1 VLPIPIIFAGWL
13 DGQVMFILIVLA
25 GAFINWLSKRREAQ
39 SEKNPPPE
47 NGKADTADWE
57 EKLRR
62 LLGEELVPPPVRPP
76 SPQRPPPPIVRV
88 PGTGPAVPPRI
99 KQVAPPASSSRLPGP
114 ALRTWGEDG
123 ESLTSTMTGGVRDF
137 EPQEAAR
144 RELLRTRH
152 ARRPA
157 VTVFGG
163 SLRESRTAREAF
175 VASVIFSAPKGLEG

>member
-1 VLPIPIIFAGWL
+1 MPVIFAGWF
-13 DGQVMFILIVLA
+13 DSQVMFILIVLA

-39 SEKNPPPE
+39 SENNPPPE
-47 NGKADTADWE
+47 RGKADAADWE

-62 LLGEELVPPPVRPP
+62 LLGEEIVPPPVRPP

-99 KQVAPPASSSRLPGP
+99 KEAAFPASLRRPPGP
-114 ALRTWGEDG
+114 ASLIEGADG
-123 ESLTSTMTGGVRDF
+123 ESLTGTVTGVIRDF
-137 EPQEAAR
+137 KPQEAAR

-152 ARRPA
+152 SRRPP

-163 SLRESRTAREAF
+163 TLREPRTAREAF